1 MERTG
6 GQSPPEKLPPS
17 PDFHGFG
24 PDTDLPSKLVI
35 YTAGVEDEEYVV
47 RVTRKREKGRPR
59 TGNIMLLEEIDVNP
73 SNIIGKSRRES
84 GSQQP

>member
-1 MERTG
+1 M
-6 GQSPPEKLPPS
+6 SPS

-24 PDTDLPSKLVI
+24 PDTTDLPSKLVI
-35 YTAGVEDEEYVV
+35 YTEGVGDEEYVV

-59 TGNIMLLEEIDVNP
+59 TGNIMQLEEIDVNP

>member
-1 MERTG
+1 M
-6 GQSPPEKLPPS
+6 
-17 PDFHGFG
+17 
-24 PDTDLPSKLVI
+24 I
-35 YTAGVEDEEYVV
+35 YTEGVGDEEYVV